1 MTMPTPRRSTII
13 ILFIGAFGSLALSMA
28 CVMDWIEKIKLGMDY
43 SLNLLYHPIMGYF
56 GLLFF
61 GLFLFL
67 VRERWGQGRFAILQ
81 SEVAQYRYFIF
92 FFSAFTAI
100 LSFLGLV
107 LINSP
112 LLIHETSLGV
122 SNVISVLF
130 HISLALLVA
139 LCLLIFLIPFFY
151 KVYLENRPRTRII
164 TIFIVVIVLS
174 AGILAILLGKALGL
188 LAI

>member
-1 MTMPTPRRSTII
+1 MAMPTPHRSTII
-13 ILFIGAFGSLALSMA
+13 ILFIGAFGSLVLSLA
-28 CVMDWIEKIKLGMDY
+28 CVMDWIEKIKLGKDY
-43 SLNLLYHPIMGYF
+43 TLNLLYHPILGFF

-67 VRERWGQGRFAILQ
+67 VRERWGPGRFTILQ

-92 FFSAFTAI
+92 FFSVFTAV
-100 LSFLGLV
+100 LSFVGLI

-112 LLIHETSLGV
+112 LLIQETSLG
-122 SNVISVLF
+122 SSSLISIVF
-130 HISLALLVA
+130 HISLAFLIA

-151 KVYLENRPRTRII
+151 KVYLGNRPRTRII
-164 TIFIVVIVLS
+164 TILTVIIVLS
-174 AGILAILLGKALGL
+174 VGILTVLLGRALGL